1 MSGRR
6 PLRVLIAG
14 GGTGGHLYP
23 GIALAEEITA
33 TPGSE
38 VLFVGTARGLESKLV
53 PQAGFPLELMEVSGL
68 KRTGAAG
75 LLRGLS
81 LLPRAFARSREV
93 LRRFKPDLVVGV
105 GGYASGPLVFV
116 AALTGYPTVIQEQN
130 SRPGFTNRVLGRL
143 ARRVFVAF
151 SDARRSF
158 GKRKLRM
165 FGNPVRRRFLDSVQ
179 AGAGAGAAAGPREP
193 SISGALAEPSL
204 LVLGGSQGSHAV
216 NELVSS
222 TVQVLKARGIL
233 PRVVHQVGAGEIDRM
248 VLYYEAL
255 GLSERV
261 EARAFIEDMPAAL
274 AAATLVVARA
284 GALTLAELAIMGRP
298 AVLIPLPTATDDH
311 QTLNALEFQRAGA
324 AVVVPQYGTTPSQ
337 LADVVQKL
345 LDDPPRLAKMAEA
358 MRGLAKPNATR
369 EIVEELRALVDKRG
383 GARAEAV

>member
-1 MSGRR
+1 VADQR

-23 GIALAEEITA
+23 GIAIAEEITA

-38 VLFVGTARGLESKLV
+38 VLFVGTARGLETKLV
-53 PQAGFPLELMEVSGL
+53 PAAGFPLELMEVSGL
-68 KRTGAAG
+68 KRTGAKG

-81 LLPRAFARSREV
+81 RLPGAFARSRD
-93 LRRFKPDLVVGV
+93 LLKKFRPDLVVGV

-130 SRPGFTNRVLGRL
+130 SRPGLTNRILGRL

-165 FGNPVRRRFLDSVQ
+165 FGNPVRRRFLDRVGTDG
-179 AGAGAGAAAGPREP
+179 GARAASPR
-193 SISGALAEPSL
+193 APSL

-216 NELVSS
+216 NELASAM
-222 TVQVLKARGIL
+222 VQVLKARGIL

-248 VLYYEAL
+248 LLYYEAL
-255 GLSERV
+255 GLSDRV
-261 EARAFIEDMPAAL
+261 EARAYIDDMPAAL
-274 AAATLVVARA
+274 AEASLVVARA

-337 LADVVQKL
+337 LANAVQTL
-345 LDDPPRLAKMAEA
+345 LDDPARLEKMAEA
-358 MRGLAKPNATR
+358 MRGLGKPNATR
-369 EIVEELRALVDKRG
+369 EIVAELRALVEKRKG
-383 GARAEAV
+383 RAAAEGPS